1 MRVVASP
8 LLAPDEPPAWRIE
21 HADGRSDY
29 FLICDHAGN
38 RLPRGL
44 GTLGL
49 DAHALASH
57 VAWDIG
63 AGAVAS
69 GLGDALDACVIL
81 QPYSR
86 LVIDCN
92 RPPGSADS
100 IVSLSERTPI
110 PGNLSV
116 SPAEA
121 AAREAE
127 IFVPYHARIRELLDA
142 RLRRG
147 QRTLL
152 ISLHSF
158 TPVYLDVP
166 RPWHAA
172 VLYNRDPRLA
182 RLIARALRDEGGL
195 VVGENEPYAVNDDTD
210 YAIPRYGEARGLA
223 HVELEIRQD
232 LIDDVAGQSAWTER
246 LARLLLSIQ
255 GSLS

>member
-1 MRVVASP
+1 MRVLTPP

-29 FLICDHAGN
+29 LLICDHAGN
-38 RLPRGL
+38 RLPRCL

-49 DAHALASH
+49 DADALASH
-57 VAWDIG
+57 IAWDIG
-63 AGAVAS
+63 AGAVAF
-69 GLGDALDACVIL
+69 GLGDALDACVVL

-100 IVSLSERTPI
+100 IVSLSERTTI
-110 PGNLSV
+110 PGNV
-116 SPAEA
+116 SISRAQA
-121 AAREAE
+121 AARESE
-127 IFVPYHARIRELLDA
+127 IFVPYHAHIRELLDA

-152 ISLHSF
+152 VSLHSF
-158 TPVYLDVP
+158 TPVYLGVP

-195 VVGENEPYAVNDDTD
+195 VVGENEPYAVSDDTD

-246 LARLLLSIQ
+246 LARLLLHVRSC
-255 GSLS
+255 LC

>member
-1 MRVVASP
+1 MRVLTPP

-21 HADGRSDY
+21 HADGLSDY
-29 FLICDHAGN
+29 LLICDHAGN
-38 RLPRGL
+38 RLPRCL

-49 DAHALASH
+49 DADALASH
-57 VAWDIG
+57 IAWDIG
-63 AGAVAS
+63 AGAVAF
-69 GLGDALDACVIL
+69 GLGDALDACVVL

-100 IVSLSERTPI
+100 IVSLSERTTI
-110 PGNLSV
+110 PGNV
-116 SPAEA
+116 SISRAQA
-121 AAREAE
+121 AARESE
-127 IFVPYHARIRELLDA
+127 IFVPYHAHIRELLDA

-152 ISLHSF
+152 VSLHSF
-158 TPVYLDVP
+158 TPVYLGVP

-210 YAIPRYGEARGLA
+210 YAIPRYGEARGLP

-232 LIDDVAGQSAWTER
+232 LIDDAAGQSAWIER
-246 LARLLLSIQ
+246 LARLLLHVHS
-255 GSLS
+255 GLY

>member
-1 MRVVASP
+1 MRGVTPP
-8 LLAPDEPPAWRIE
+8 LVAPDEVPAWRIE

-29 FLICDHAGN
+29 LLICDHAGN
-38 RLPRGL
+38 RIPRRL

-49 DAHALASH
+49 GPADLAGH
-57 VAWDIG
+57 IAWDIG

-81 QPYSR
+81 QPFSR

-100 IVSLSERTPI
+100 IVSRSERTII
-110 PGNLSV
+110 PGNV
-116 SPAEA
+116 SISRGEA
-121 AAREAE
+121 AARESE
-127 IFVPYHARIRELLDA
+127 IFVPYHAQIRQLLDA
-142 RLRRG
+142 RLRQGR
-147 QRTLL
+147 RTLL
-152 ISLHSF
+152 LALHSF
-158 TPVYLDVP
+158 TPVYLGVH

-195 VVGENEPYAVNDDTD
+195 VVGENEPYAVSDDTD
-210 YAIPRYGEARGLA
+210 YAIPRYGEARGLL

-232 LIDDVAGQSAWTER
+232 LIADPAGQSVWTER
-246 LARLLLSIQ
+246 LARLLLRVHRC
-255 GSLS
+255 LS

>member
-1 MRVVASP
+1 MRDLSAP

-29 FLICDHAGN
+29 FLLCDHAGN
-38 RLPRGL
+38 RIPRSL

-49 DAHALASH
+49 DRDALASH
-57 VAWDIG
+57 IAWDIG

-69 GLGDALDACVIL
+69 ALGDALDACVVL

-100 IVSLSERTPI
+100 IVSVSECTTI
-110 PGNLSV
+110 PGNGSISRV
-116 SPAEA
+116 EA
-121 AAREAE
+121 AARETG

-142 RLRRG
+142 RLRGGR
-147 QRTLL
+147 RTLL
-152 ISLHSF
+152 IALHSF
-158 TPVYLDVP
+158 TPVYRGVA

-182 RLIARALRDEGGL
+182 RLVAQALRNEGGL

-232 LIDDVAGQSAWTER
+232 LIADAAGQSAWTER
-246 LARLLLSIQ
+246 LARLLLHVHSR
-255 GSLS
+255 LS

>member
-1 MRVVASP
+1 MRVVTPP
-8 LLAPDEPPAWRIE
+8 LLAPDEVPAWRIE

-29 FLICDHAGN
+29 VLICDHAGN
-38 RLPRGL
+38 RVPRRL

-49 DAHALASH
+49 DAVDLASH
-57 VAWDIG
+57 IAWDIG

-81 QPYSR
+81 QPFSR

-100 IVSLSERTPI
+100 IVSRSERTNI
-110 PGNLSV
+110 PGNV
-116 SPAEA
+116 SISRVDA
-121 AAREAE
+121 AARESE
-127 IFVPYHARIRELLDA
+127 IFVPYHAQIRQLLDD
-142 RLRRG
+142 RLRQGR
-147 QRTLL
+147 RTLL
-152 ISLHSF
+152 LALHSF
-158 TPVYLDVP
+158 TPVYLGVH

-182 RLIARALRDEGGL
+182 LLVARALREEGGL
-195 VVGENEPYAVNDDTD
+195 VVGENEPYAVSDDTD

-232 LIDDVAGQSAWTER
+232 LIADPAGQSVWTER
-246 LARLLLSIQ
+246 LARLLLRVHRR
-255 GSLS
+255 LS

>member
-1 MRVVASP
+1 MRVLTPP

-21 HADGRSDY
+21 HADGLSDY
-29 FLICDHAGN
+29 LLICDHAGN

-49 DAHALASH
+49 DADALASH
-57 VAWDIG
+57 IAWDIG

-69 GLGDALDACVIL
+69 GLGDALDACVVL

-100 IVSLSERTPI
+100 IVSLSERTTI
-110 PGNLSV
+110 PGNV
-116 SPAEA
+116 SISRTQA
-121 AAREAE
+121 AARESE

-152 ISLHSF
+152 ICLHSF
-158 TPVYLDVP
+158 TPVYLGLP
-166 RPWHAA
+166 RPWHVA

-210 YAIPRYGEARGLA
+210 YAIPRYGEVRGLA

-232 LIDDVAGQSAWTER
+232 LIDDAAGQSAWTER
-246 LARLLLSIQ
+246 LARLLLHVHS
-255 GSLS
+255 GLY

>member
-1 MRVVASP
+1 MRVVTPP
-8 LLAPDEPPAWRIE
+8 LLAPDEVPAWRIE

-29 FLICDHAGN
+29 LLICDHAGN
-38 RLPRGL
+38 RIPRRL

-49 DAHALASH
+49 GPADLAGH
-57 VAWDIG
+57 IAWDIG

-81 QPYSR
+81 QPFSR

-100 IVSLSERTPI
+100 IVSRSERTII
-110 PGNLSV
+110 PGNV
-116 SPAEA
+116 SISRGEA
-121 AAREAE
+121 AARESE
-127 IFVPYHARIRELLDA
+127 IFVPYHAQIRQLLDA
-142 RLRRG
+142 RLRQGR
-147 QRTLL
+147 RTLL
-152 ISLHSF
+152 LALHSF
-158 TPVYLDVP
+158 TPVYLGVH

-195 VVGENEPYAVNDDTD
+195 VVGENEPYAVSDDTD
-210 YAIPRYGEARGLA
+210 YAIPRYGEARGLL

-232 LIDDVAGQSAWTER
+232 LIADPAGQSVWTER
-246 LARLLLSIQ
+246 LARLLLRVHRC
-255 GSLS
+255 LS

>member
-1 MRVVASP
+1 MRVLTPP

-21 HADGRSDY
+21 HADGLSDY
-29 FLICDHAGN
+29 VLICDHAGN

-49 DAHALASH
+49 DADALASH
-57 VAWDIG
+57 IAWDIG

-69 GLGDALDACVIL
+69 GLGDALDACVVL

-100 IVSLSERTPI
+100 IVSLSDRTTI
-110 PGNLSV
+110 PGNVAISRTQ
-116 SPAEA
+116 A
-121 AAREAE
+121 AARESA
-127 IFVPYHARIRELLDA
+127 IFVPYHAHIRELLDA

-147 QRTLL
+147 QPTLL

-158 TPVYLDVP
+158 TPVYLGVP

-182 RLIARALRDEGGL
+182 RLVAQALRDEGGL

-232 LIDDVAGQSAWTER
+232 LIDDAAGQAAWTER
-246 LARLLLSIQ
+246 LARLLLHVHS
-255 GSLS
+255 GLC

>member
-1 MRVVASP
+1 MRVLSPP

-29 FLICDHAGN
+29 LLICDHAGN
-38 RLPRGL
+38 RIPRRL

-49 DAHALASH
+49 AADALASH
-57 VAWDIG
+57 IAWDIG

-69 GLGDALDACVIL
+69 GLGDALDACVVL

-100 IVSLSERTPI
+100 IVSLSERTTI
-110 PGNLSV
+110 PGNVAISR
-116 SPAEA
+116 AEV
-121 AAREAE
+121 AARESE
-127 IFVPYHARIRELLDA
+127 IFVPYHAHIRELLDA

-147 QRTLL
+147 RRTLL
-152 ISLHSF
+152 VSLHSF
-158 TPVYLDVP
+158 TPVYLGVP
-166 RPWHAA
+166 RPWHVA

-182 RLIARALRDEGGL
+182 RLLAQALRDEGSL
-195 VVGENEPYAVNDDTD
+195 VVGENEPYAVDDDTD
-210 YAIPRYGEARGLA
+210 YAIPRHGEARGLA

-232 LIDDVAGQSAWTER
+232 LIDDEAGQTSCT
-246 LARLLLSIQ
+246 ARLTRLMQHLQSY
-255 GSLS
+255 LC